1 MIFFITPNVHGN
13 GCNELE
19 KEHHK
24 LVEMLKSKG
33 HTVYDSVNNSMVYRS
48 IEQQLSECDAI
59 LLMDGWEK
67 VISSTL
73 DVNRAIELGLEIY
86 TCIEQVPNLNKK
98 ELKAMQLK
106 DTINLMCSEDYQER
120 MLAEYQQTYIR
131 FVNLRRLIV
140 EYAQGKLDYTPKHS
154 LEMLQLKF
162 NAMGDYLEI
171 LFTMLLKEGIPL
183 DVIEKVKE

>member
-73 DVNRAIELGLEIY
+73 DVNRAIALGLEIY
-86 TCIEQVPNLNKK
+86 TGIEQVPNLNKE
-98 ELKAMQLK
+98 ELKGMQLK

-120 MLAEYQQTYIR
+120 MLAEYQQLY
-131 FVNLRRLIV
+131 LRMV
-140 EYAQGKLDYTPKHS
+140 ELRNCINDYAQNKLDQPPKHS
-154 LEMLQLKF
+154 LEMLQMKY
-162 NAMGDYLEI
+162 NAMADYIEI